1 VLKRRVARTV
11 ASGFLVA
18 VAACGLTA
26 CRTSPNVAAYVGD
39 EQVTVA
45 ELDAAV
51 DQRMD
56 DDGIAAYAKGKE
68 AEYERRV
75 LSLLVQE
82 QVYAV
87 AAERYDVR
95 VTDAQVR
102 SRIDELLGDDD
113 PDTVY
118 GQLAQQGISR
128 EDVFEN
134 VRQQLLRQEIGQA
147 AGDVEAPTEEELRA
161 RYEEVKQD
169 QVKYRFGYMTVP
181 DQATADAV
189 VAQLEAT
196 PNGYDAI
203 AAQHP
208 GQYTLTHL
216 TDQTVDALP
225 GPIAQQVVTAQP
237 NSAFA
242 IPVAEVNGFIVT
254 FVVGPVYPSFE
265 DLRPQ
270 LEQEGNDAVDAAGTS
285 LVDAVR
291 ADLDVVINPRYGVLQ
306 DDGQISLDTG
316 EDSVVDILGD
326 DSAAESSA
334 PESSAP
340 AGN

>member
-1 VLKRRVARTV
+1 MCGILAVVLKRRVARTV
-11 ASGFLVA
+11 ASGFLLAVA
-18 VAACGLTA
+18 VSGLTA

-39 EQVTVA
+39 EQITVA

-56 DDGIAAYAKGKE
+56 DDAIAAYAEGNE
-68 AEYERRV
+68 ADYDRRV

-82 QVYAV
+82 EVYAV
-87 AAERYDVR
+87 AADRYDVR

-102 SRIDELLGDDD
+102 SRIDELLGSDD
-113 PDTVY
+113 PETVY

-134 VRQQLLRQEIGQA
+134 VRQQLIRQELGLA
-147 AGDVEAPTEEELRA
+147 TGDVEVPSEEELRA
-161 RYEEVKQD
+161 KYEEVKQD

-196 PNGYDAI
+196 PNAYEAI
-203 AAQHP
+203 AAQHA
-208 GQYTLTHL
+208 GQYTLDQL
-216 TDQTVDALP
+216 TEQTADQLP
-225 GPIAQQVVTAQP
+225 APIAQQIVAAPP

-242 IPVAEVNGFIVT
+242 IPVAEVQGYIVT
-254 FVVGPVYPSFE
+254 FVAGPVYPTFE
-265 DLRPQ
+265 ELRPQ
-270 LEQEGNDAVDAAGTS
+270 LEKEGNDAVDAAGS
-285 LVDAVR
+285 KLVDDVR
-291 ADLDVVINPRYGVLQ
+291 ADLDVVVNPRYGVLQ
-306 DDGQISLDTG
+306 DTG
-316 EDSVVDILGD
+316 EILPEGKDGVVDILGD
-326 DSAAESSA
+326 E
-334 PESSAP
+334 SAP

>member
-1 VLKRRVARTV
+1 M

-18 VAACGLTA
+18 VAVSGLTA

-51 DQRMD
+51 DQRTD
-56 DDGIAAYAKGKE
+56 DEAIAAYAQGKE
-68 AEYERRV
+68 AEYDRRV

-82 QVYAV
+82 EVYAV
-87 AAERYDVR
+87 AADRYDVR

-102 SRIDELLGDDD
+102 SRIDELLGEDD

-134 VRQQLLRQEIGQA
+134 VRQQLIRQQIGLA
-147 AGDVEAPTEEELRA
+147 EGNVDVPSEEELRA
-161 RYEEVKQD
+161 KYEEVKQD
-169 QVKYRFGYMTVP
+169 QVKYRFGYITVP
-181 DQATADAV
+181 DQATADALIT
-189 VAQLEAT
+189 QLETT

-208 GQYTLTHL
+208 SQTTLTTL
-216 TDQTVDALP
+216 TEQTVDNIP
-225 GPIAQQVVTAQP
+225 GPIAQQIVTAQP
-237 NSAFA
+237 NTAFA
-242 IPVAEVNGFIVT
+242 IPVAEVQGFIVT
-254 FVVGPVYPSFE
+254 FVVGPVYPTFE
-265 DLRPQ
+265 ELRPQ
-270 LEQEGNDAVDAAGTS
+270 LEQESTDAIDAAGTS
-285 LVDAVR
+285 AVDDVR
-291 ADLDVVINPRYGVLQ
+291 ADLDVVVNPRYGVLQ
-306 DDGQISLDTG
+306 DTGEISLDAG
-316 EDSVVDILGD
+316 DDSVVDILGD
-326 DSAAESSA
+326 DSAAPSSA